1 MGAAS
6 PASIQK
12 VATLGFNLLLGQ
24 FASMEQIGERIA
36 LYKATVEAQGR
47 IFDRMSVGVTR
58 SLNITNSAADY
69 ERAIETRM
77 TGRRRVAR
85 LAQRPDGKSF
95 SSVRTYD
102 DSRQAAEAGVL
113 YSPPDMAAARLQ
125 QLRDVGAEYVLL
137 NSQGGLPSLR
147 RFAQEILPAF
157 AGDPALPSAV

>member
-12 VATLGFNLLLGQ
+12 VATLGGNLLLDQ

-36 LYKATVEAQGR
+36 LYKAAVEAQGR
-47 IFDRMSVGVTR
+47 SFDPLSVGVTR
-58 SLNITNSAADY
+58 SLNITQTEADY
-69 ERAIETRM
+69 EQAIQARIA
-77 TGRRRVAR
+77 GRRRVAR
-85 LAQRPDGKSF
+85 LAQRPDGKSM
-95 SSVRTYD
+95 SAVRTYD

-113 YSPPDMAAARLQ
+113 YGPPDTVATRLQ

-157 AGDPALPSAV
+157 AGEPALPTTV